1 MQHYAKST
9 TDSSHRTSRGIGLEL
24 VKQLLADPSNFVV
37 ATCRTPDKATALHA
51 LKEGAK
57 GTLHVV
63 ALDVAD
69 EASIRNSRAAVE
81 EALGGRGLDYL
92 YNNAAIV
99 RNAPLPL
106 SRAHFAD

>member
-1 MQHYAKST
+1 MLT
-9 TDSSHRTSRGIGLEL
+9 HRTSRGIGLEL
-24 VKQLLADPSNFVV
+24 TRQLLADPSNFII

-51 LKEGAK
+51 LKDGAK

-69 EASIRNSRAAVE
+69 EASIRDSRKPVE

-99 RNAPLPL
+99 CAP
-106 SRAHFAD
+106 SAFHFVVVDLTLVFAE